1 MNAYQQKWVEMLQ
14 KANLQGWTVKAIDDD
29 IYIDMPSVTDLKLIR
44 DNVPQT
50 LGLMSLDITLPKTR
64 VKFIFHNGYENF
76 EYVLNP
82 GSADLE
88 EDND

>member
-14 KANLQGWTVKAIDDD
+14 KASLQGWTVKAVDDD
-29 IYIDMPSVTDLKLIR
+29 IYVDMPSVTDLKLIR

-64 VKFIFHNGYENF
+64 VKYI
-76 EYVLNP
+76 
-82 GSADLE
+82 S
-88 EDND
+88 

>member
-14 KANLQGWTVKAIDDD
+14 KANLQGWTVKAVEDD
-29 IYIDMPSVTDLKLIR
+29 IYVDMPSVTDLKLIR

-64 VKFIFHNGYENF
+64 VKYI
-76 EYVLNP
+76 
-82 GSADLE
+82 S
-88 EDND
+88 

>member
-14 KANLQGWTVKAIDDD
+14 KANLQGWTVKAVDDD
-29 IYIDMPSVTDLKLIR
+29 IYVDMPSVTDLKLIR

-76 EYVLNP
+76 EYILNP
-82 GSADLE
+82 DEKDLNE
-88 EDND
+88 E